1 MCAPHISHFSPNG
14 RNGKNGEQNAQN
26 EKQASLSLSLSLLAL
41 ALARFIHRI
50 GNEIFALGL
59 EISKDI
65 FERILTGRQYPQ
77 CIFRVAFFTSSLPFL
92 SFYTN
97 LSFVRKNE
105 SCQNGNSTLFK
116 ALSSKAERC
125 IRLITLPIK
134 QIEFA
139 EWSVNLGGEKRF
151 KKIST
156 VTV

>member
-1 MCAPHISHFSPNG
+1 MPHTSPISPQMGEMG
-14 RNGKNGEQNAQN
+14 RMENRMHKM
-26 EKQASLSLSLSLLAL
+26 KSKPLSLSLSLLAL

-125 IRLITLPIK
+125 IRLITLPMKYIK
-134 QIEFA
+134 LVK
-139 EWSVNLGGEKRF
+139 WSV
-151 KKIST
+151 S
-156 VTV
+156 